1 MSFSLE
7 KKLEIIAQPI
17 KRSSDRRAILNGIFF
32 AKGVLKEDEI
42 SISLENGEIINYTK
56 RLIKEF
62 FGKDAEFRGGVS
74 GRRRLCVFSSVG
86 AAKFFKSIENGDEL
100 VDFSSPE
107 YQYFLRGIILASAR
121 IYNPEERYVIEL
133 ASVRPFELMSFLS
146 DNGIVSYMSTRKNET
161 ILYVKQNNMLEELY
175 ALAGMNTMIFALM
188 NAKIKSEISNS
199 TNRITNCEINN
210 INKAVSAAQK
220 QIEAIKIIEEA
231 NLFSTLPEELAET
244 ANLRMAHQD
253 MSLTQL
259 AAVAVPKISKPGL
272 SHRLNKI
279 VEIAEK
285 IKQKQEI

>member
-1 MSFSLE
+1 
-7 KKLEIIAQPI
+7 
-17 KRSSDRRAILNGIFF
+17 
-32 AKGVLKEDEI
+32 
-42 SISLENGEIINYTK
+42 
-56 RLIKEF
+56 
-62 FGKDAEFRGGVS
+62 
-74 GRRRLCVFSSVG
+74 
-86 AAKFFKSIENGDEL
+86 
-100 VDFSSPE
+100 
-107 YQYFLRGIILASAR
+107 
-121 IYNPEERYVIEL
+121 
-133 ASVRPFELMSFLS
+133 
-146 DNGIVSYMSTRKNET
+146 
-161 ILYVKQNNMLEELY
+161 MLEELY

-279 VEIAEK
+279 IEIAEK